1 MIFIVTYKTKGVC
14 STEIQIEVEGEVI
27 KSVKFVR
34 GCPGNLYGISELVKG
49 MEIDE
54 AIKRLDG
61 ITCGTKETSCPDQL
75 AKALKEIKEKHLS

>member
-1 MIFIVTYKTKGVC
+1 MVTYKTKGVC

>member
-1 MIFIVTYKTKGVC
+1 MIFIVTYKTQGVC

>member
-1 MIFIVTYKTKGVC
+1 MIFIVTYKTNGVC

-49 MEIDE
+49 MKIDE
-54 AIKRLDG
+54 AIKRLEG

-75 AKALKEIKEKHLS
+75 AKALKEIKKNI